1 MPHALARRKNTMSN
15 EDALKNAFCEGLG
28 VTADTI
34 DWDTL
39 EYRGIEQWDSVAH
52 MQVVAEIEDAFDIML
67 DIDDV
72 IAMADFKVTK
82 VILGKYDVSFA

>member
-1 MPHALARRKNTMSN
+1 MSN
-15 EDALKNAFCEGLG
+15 EEALKNAFCEGLG
-28 VTADTI
+28 VQADTI

-82 VILGKYDVSFA
+82 DILGKYDVSFA